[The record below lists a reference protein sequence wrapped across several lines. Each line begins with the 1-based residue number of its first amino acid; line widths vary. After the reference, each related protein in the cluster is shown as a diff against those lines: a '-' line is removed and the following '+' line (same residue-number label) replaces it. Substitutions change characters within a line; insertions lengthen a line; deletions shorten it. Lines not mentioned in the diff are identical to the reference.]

1 MPTQQE
7 ILDLV
12 EEKETSTSNLR
23 KRWDSDY
30 SKHWILEEYTEPD
43 GKGRGFRQ
51 YTSNDSR
58 VNAKKAIGMIS
69 SAQTK
74 IIVPQNIAAGVG
86 GRNERDDDNAKEQFI
101 RGNFRANDQRLIR
114 LGEKG
119 GGPLLQQMAF
129 YLNVRGTTVGRCL
142 LRRRGGGGRTIADAT
157 PWDPRDCFWEY
168 GPDGLDWFVHRFS
181 IMGSQAE
188 RDWKFDRVDKEIEV
202 LTIYD
207 YYDPERNIVLIPE
220 GKDTPVKDEVHGLQ
234 DGDGEPQTPAWVMA
248 NTLQPAISPSI
259 SAGNTLT
266 TSQLN
271 DSLLDFGESIFADG
285 RHQYETW
292 NFVTGLR
299 LELAGRSRQPMFGIE
314 SESGIKLVQ
323 GSPFK
328 DGAEIPLKTGEKLN
342 VYDFLKTAGDTDA
355 LSGVVATEQQKAGFP
370 SVSFGSLPDPVSG
383 FAITQ
388 LKGGTADKVMGSA
401 QAGGA
406 ALMQIADIWCD
417 HFATHSFDGMELSGE
432 GGNRKWFA
440 GFITPEDIQDL
451 PQAQITLIPE
461 LPENVSEK
469 IQNAIALRTPGVDG
483 MPLEADRII
492 REDWLNRDNSDMDN
506 DAVMQQMAAQNPL
519 VQAMRMVD
527 SLAKSGDAEAARH
540 WQNQFRMTL
549 IQMEQALAQG
559 GLDPTASEAGI
570 STEPGN
576 AGFSPEVLPRESQ
589 GLGSPTPGV
598 DTPFQTGPNQLPGT
612 PRPNGQVPL

>member
-7 ILDLV
+7 ILDMV
-12 EEKETSTSNLR
+12 ERKETATQLLR
-23 KRWDSDY
+23 KRWNRDY
-30 SKHWILEEYTEPD
+30 DKHWILEPYQEED
-43 GKGRGFRQ
+43 GRGRGFRQ

-69 SAQTK
+69 AAQMK
-74 IIVPQNIAAGVG
+74 IIVPQNIGDGTG
-86 GRNERDDDNAKEQFI
+86 GRKERDNDNAKEQFI

-114 LGEKG
+114 LGERG
-119 GGPLLQQMAF
+119 GGPLLQQLAF

-142 LRRRGGGGRTIADAT
+142 LRRRGARTIADAT

-168 GPDGLDWFVHRFS
+168 GPDGLDWIVHRFS
-181 IMGSQAE
+181 MMGSQAE
-188 RDWKFDRVDKEIEV
+188 RDWKFDRKDKELEV
-202 LTIYD
+202 LTVYD
-207 YYDPERNIVLIPE
+207 YYDGERNIVSIPE
-220 GKDTPVKDEVHGLQ
+220 GKDTPVKDEVHGLL

-248 NTLQPAISPSI
+248 NTLQPAISPST

-266 TSQLN
+266 IDQLSS
-271 DSLLDFGESIFADG
+271 SLLDFGESIFADG
-285 RHQYETW
+285 RHQFETW
-292 NFVTGLR
+292 NFITGIR
-299 LELAGRSRQPMFGIE
+299 LELAGRSRKPMFGIE
-314 SESGIKLVQ
+314 SESGVKLVQ
-323 GSPFK
+323 GDPFK
-328 DGAEIPLKTGEKLN
+328 EGAEIPLKTGEKLV

-406 ALMQIADIWCD
+406 ALMQISDIWCD
-417 HFATHSFDGMELSGE
+417 HFNTRAFDSMELSGE
-432 GGNRKWFA
+432 GRNRKWFA
-440 GFITPEDIQDL
+440 GFISPQDIEDL

-461 LPENVSEK
+461 LPENVAEK
-469 IQNAIALRTPGVDG
+469 VQTAIALRTPGVDG
-483 MPLEADRII
+483 NPLESDRLI
-492 REDWLNRDNSDMDN
+492 REDWLNRDDADMDA
-506 DAVMQQMAAQNPL
+506 DAIMQQMAVQNPL

-527 SLAKSGDAEAARH
+527 SLAKSGDIDGAMAWRD
-540 WQNQFRMTL
+540 QFW
-549 IQMEQALAQG
+549 IIGKQMEDALLQAG
-559 GLDPTASEAGI
+559 VDTSDPTAGI

-589 GLGSPTPGV
+589 GRGSPTPGV
-598 DTPFQTGPNQLPGT
+598 DTPFQAGPSW
-612 PRPNGQVPL
+612 